1 MKNKSLFSYG
11 ALCALGLLSTSLVG
25 CGGVKG
31 GEAKYPSGL
40 DREQTG
46 GDIYGERQ
54 SILGPNGLS
63 IFGGKGKDPAADS
76 GIGVNSYLW
85 RASLDT
91 VSFMP
96 MASADPF
103 GGVIITDWYSAAETP
118 NERVKL
124 NIFIMGRELKAD
136 GVQVKTFR
144 QEKSKGGEWKDA
156 PVAGETNRALE
167 DTILTRARQMR
178 VSGLEVEK

>member
-1 MKNKSLFSYG
+1 MKKASLYASV
-11 ALCALGLLSTSLVG
+11 LCLSTALTLTACSS
-25 CGGVKG
+25 GGLK

-40 DREQTG
+40 DRVQTG
-46 GDIYGERQ
+46 EDIYGEKE

-63 IFGGKGKDPAADS
+63 IFGGKKKNGAEDS
-76 GIGVNSYLW
+76 GIGVNSFLW

-103 GGVIITDWYSAAETP
+103 GGVIITDWYTAPESP

-124 NIFIMGRELKAD
+124 NIFIMGRELKAS
-136 GVQVKTFR
+136 GIRVKTFR
-144 QEKSKGGEWKDA
+144 QEKSSGGWTD
-156 PVAGETNRALE
+156 VAVAEPTNRALE
-167 DTILTRARQMR
+167 DSILTRAREMR
-178 VSGLEVEK
+178 VSGLSAEK